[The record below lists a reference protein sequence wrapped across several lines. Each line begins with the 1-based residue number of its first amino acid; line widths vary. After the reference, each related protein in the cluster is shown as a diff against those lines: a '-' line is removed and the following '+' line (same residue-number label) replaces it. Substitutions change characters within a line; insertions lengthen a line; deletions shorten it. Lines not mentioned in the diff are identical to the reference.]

1 MDTYIQIQ
9 VEEKFN
15 AKEKK
20 LHVTSKLKKE
30 IIFNTVTYIDTN
42 TEEKNNLVEKWSDFT
57 EHATNTTNDHWA

>member
-20 LHVTSKLKKE
+20 LHVTSKLRKE

-42 TEEKNNLVEKWSDFT
+42 TEEENNLVEK
-57 EHATNTTNDHWA
+57 

>member
-9 VEEKFN
+9 AEEKFN

-30 IIFNTVTYIDTN
+30 IIFNIVTYIDTN
-42 TEEKNNLVEKWSDFT
+42 TEQKNNLVEKWSDFT
-57 EHATNTTNDHWA
+57 